1 MAADFSFWW
10 PCSAFRLTL
19 WLEGYV
25 ERFLILALTVGQ
37 AKDCQ
42 KYSCWLLCQSCPKAN
57 AGRSHNKNPC
67 SISARKKG
75 KKDTNLQFYPTKPL
89 VSTPSGQLLSLPL
102 LRAVGRT
109 ELCGHVDFMT
119 FPSRPDSWLKY
130 QPPELYESL
139 DNLKSKHPHW
149 QDLCGHPPCTV
160 HVLGLLGYFCPESTL
175 QLPQASWI
183 AQHILC
189 HKI

>member
-1 MAADFSFWW
+1 MSSHEQLQPRDGSFYPLGGKEPLVSKLHCITGHHEEMAADFSFWW

-119 FPSRPDSWLKY
+119 FPSRPDS
-130 QPPELYESL
+130 
-139 DNLKSKHPHW
+139 
-149 QDLCGHPPCTV
+149 
-160 HVLGLLGYFCPESTL
+160 
-175 QLPQASWI
+175 
-183 AQHILC
+183 
-189 HKI
+189 